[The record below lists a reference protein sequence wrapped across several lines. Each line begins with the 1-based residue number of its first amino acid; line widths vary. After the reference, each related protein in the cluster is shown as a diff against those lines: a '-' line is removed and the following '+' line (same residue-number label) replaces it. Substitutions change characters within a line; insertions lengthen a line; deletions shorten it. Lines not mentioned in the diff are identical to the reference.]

1 MALRWR
7 YESWQLRI
15 YYKGEEFSAATGL
28 TTKQQALRVET
39 AIRRAL
45 KTREFHLLSDLEL
58 KLCGQ
63 ILRQAGEDPP
73 WAQEPE
79 GRAAPMQV
87 VQEEGA
93 PLTLWKGVE
102 IMIKSPALNGNPN
115 RERHEQIL
123 AYHIVPYFRPDC
135 LIDSMWTPQIEAFL
149 QDRKEK
155 GFAGSTINKCRATL
169 SVLFRELIKH
179 RLIKESPVTSVAV
192 YSEADGEREIY
203 ISKNDF
209 ETIVERCPEWV
220 QPILR
225 CLYMTGM
232 RANEALILTPSHL
245 DLKARI
251 IKLRTDETKERRP
264 KRVPIHRDLLP
275 VLKELAKGKSPDQPI
290 FVSGRRDNARIDSVR
305 KPWKLAIDKAIS
317 DCNLSPELRRVTVKD
332 IRHVFATNMERS
344 HVRESSQ
351 DAILGHALKK
361 KTVKSRYRAVSDQD
375 LRKAIDMTT
384 FDHGETEIYVA
395 RKKKI
400 PAAATTGNN
409 IT

>member
-79 GRAAPMQV
+79 SRAAPMQV

-102 IMIKSPALNGNPN
+102 ILMDSPALNGNPN

-123 AYHIVPYFRPDC
+123 AYHIFQYFPPDFP
-135 LIDSMWTPQIEAFL
+135 IDSMWIAEIEAFL
-149 QDRKEK
+149 EDRKNK
-155 GFAGSTINKCRATL
+155 GFSGSTVNKCKATL
-169 SVLFRELIKH
+169 SILFRELIKR
-179 RLIKESPVTSVAV
+179 RLVEHNPASRIAAF
-192 YSEADGEREIY
+192 SEADGEREVY
-203 ISKNDF
+203 VSEADF
-209 ETIVERCPEWV
+209 RAIVERCPQWV
-220 QPILR
+220 QPLLF

-232 RANEALILTPSHL
+232 RANEALALTPGHL
-245 DLKARI
+245 DLKGRI
-251 IKLRTDETKERRP
+251 IKLRKDDTKERRP
-264 KRVPIHRDLLP
+264 KRVPIH
-275 VLKELAKGKSPDQPI
+275 KELVPILKSLVRGKPSDHPI
-290 FVSGRRDNARIDSVR
+290 FCSGRKRCARIDSVR
-305 KPWKLAIDKAIS
+305 KPWNLAIEKAIS
-317 DCNLSPELRRVTVKD
+317 DLNINPELERVTVKD

-344 HVRESSQ
+344 HARELSRE
-351 DAILGHALKK
+351 AIMGHSLKK
-361 KTVKSRYRAVSDQD
+361 KTVEFRYITVSDED
-375 LRKAIDMTT
+375 LRKAIDATT
-384 FDHGETEIYVA
+384 FDHGETEIHIA

-409 IT
+409 KT